1 MKKLILSIAIG
12 LVGMTTNAQTQC
24 YKDSLA
30 WTLQGGL
37 SNYIPFCGNNYDN
50 STTPSNIRRW
60 GNLPTDSLYQ
70 LCQSSWFNTTADRP
84 SLTTDRFTIQNK
96 AMIFDG
102 DDFLTYKTNG
112 FNNGG
117 GNGNHS
123 FSFSVWVKPNSSSVG
138 SVRAIIGGN
147 KIKSYYSTTAVYGT
161 IPFLYLLNNKVYA
174 SVTTYDA
181 NPSPTSVSWQPNSV
195 EIGVINTNWTNYS
208 VTFNANTRKA
218 FFYVNGVVVDSVT
231 QPSNGAFIMANPNNY
246 GGFDFDLNVGNCV
259 GVTYNCGVYTNV
271 SYNNGFE
278 GKIDD
283 ILFYNRVLTNNEVA
297 SIYQTSG
304 NYDLEKV
311 DTMYIHDTITIV
323 NCQYYDTTYV
333 NVYDTI
339 QVPFY
344 YDAPI
349 YVYDTINVYD
359 TIRVD
364 VYDTIYV
371 NVNVYDTIQVTDT
384 LLIDWRT
391 IGLYNNT
398 TIEVFKDIK
407 VYPIPTQKMLTIDIG
422 DMIQSYYYST
432 IVQLDYYIYN
442 QYGALVMGGQLTQG
456 KTDIDVGNLSSGNY
470 KLVLDDHVWNLPTTK
485 NIVIVN

>member
-1 MKKLILSIAIG
+1 MKKLFFTIAIG

-50 STTPSNIRRW
+50 SITPSNVKLW
-60 GNLPTDSLYQ
+60 GNSATDSVYQ
-70 LCQSSWFNTTADRP
+70 LCNSTWFSTSADRP
-84 SLTTDRFTIQNK
+84 TLTTDRFNTNNK
-96 AMIFDG
+96 AMFFDG
-102 DDFLTYKTNG
+102 DDFLVYKTSG
-112 FNNGG
+112 FDFNNQTT
-117 GNGNHS
+117 H
-123 FSFSVWVKPNSSSVG
+123 FSFSVWVKPNSSSVN
-138 SVRAIIGGN
+138 APKIIIGHNQTDYNNTGTAAT
-147 KIKSYYSTTAVYGT
+147 YSTRGLL
-161 IPFLYLLNNKVYA
+161 FLDNNKVYA
-174 SVTTYDA
+174 SATKY
-181 NPSPTSVSWQPNSV
+181 QPNPNHPNNPWVKKNV
-195 EIGVINTNWTNYS
+195 EIGTINTNWTNYT
-208 VTFNANTRKA
+208 VTFNAWTNTAR
-218 FFYVNGVVVDSVT
+218 FYVNGVIVDSISGPQYVT
-231 QPSNGAFIMANPNNY
+231 KYGDLMVGASTSI
-246 GGFDFDLNVGNCV
+246 
-259 GVTYNCGVYTNV
+259 TYNCGYYTNV
-271 SYNNGFE
+271 SYGNGFE